1 MRIAFLALVAV
12 AACGSSKPAQG
23 NASAS
28 DPQVAPG
35 GASEPVTPA
44 APNSDGPGPK
54 AEATPA
60 APRSDATPAA
70 PKVEPTPAAPKAA
83 CAAKPNPAGCPAT
96 EPNINAR
103 CKKNGLECTYGTS
116 CCPPLYVCNK
126 LKFEARFQSC
136 PK

>member
-1 MRIAFLALVAV
+1 MKIAFFVLVAIT
-12 AACGSSKPAQG
+12 ACGGKKAQ
-23 NASAS
+23 
-28 DPQVAPG
+28 PT
-35 GASEPVTPA
+35 EPA
-44 APNSDGPGPK
+44 APTKSDGAGTSPEGPAPAATSDDVSPVSPK
-54 AEATPA
+54 AEPIA
-60 APRSDATPAA
+60 A
-70 PKVEPTPAAPKAA
+70 PTPATPQCEAKA
-83 CAAKPNPAGCPAT
+83 NPPGCPAT